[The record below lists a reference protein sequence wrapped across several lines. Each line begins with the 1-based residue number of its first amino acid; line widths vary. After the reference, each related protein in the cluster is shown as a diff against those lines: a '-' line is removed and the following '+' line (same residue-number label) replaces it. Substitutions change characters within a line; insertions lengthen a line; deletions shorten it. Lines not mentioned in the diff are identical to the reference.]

1 MKDTK
6 RRIYLE
12 DKTKLLSD
20 KMRKSDTVF
29 FTSTSK
35 KYDFHEMEKKKKE
48 TGKTEEV
55 ANQHNILKR
64 LHKSSERKSYHKLS
78 QRNYIKRGAND
89 FEKADGVKE
98 REKARK
104 FNMRNNQTTKEKRER
119 NRKIERQ
126 EPKKTSLSQSEKIRK
141 TEDRV
146 KQTPEKKVTEIRK
159 KNSEKGRKE

>member
-1 MKDTK
+1 M
-6 RRIYLE
+6 
-12 DKTKLLSD
+12 
-20 KMRKSDTVF
+20 
-29 FTSTSK
+29 
-35 KYDFHEMEKKKKE
+35 
-48 TGKTEEV
+48 
-55 ANQHNILKR
+55 
-64 LHKSSERKSYHKLS
+64 
-78 QRNYIKRGAND
+78 KRGAND

-119 NRKIERQ
+119 NGKIERQ

-141 TEDRV
+141 TEDKV